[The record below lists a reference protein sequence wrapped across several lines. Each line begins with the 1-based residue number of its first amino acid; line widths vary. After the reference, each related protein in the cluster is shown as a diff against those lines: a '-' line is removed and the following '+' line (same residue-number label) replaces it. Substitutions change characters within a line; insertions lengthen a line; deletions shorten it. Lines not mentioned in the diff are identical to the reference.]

1 MKFVLNVVRYEK
13 GLVRNRYIEKEARDA
28 FEVVEIAQTELKDSK
43 GEELCKIEIYTPVH
57 GTRGREFAQS
67 AALSC
72 QGNIFTT
79 SDMCRLHIRKCG
91 DSFCT
96 IGFV

>member
-1 MKFVLNVVRYEK
+1 MKYVLCVVYYNK
-13 GLVRNRYIEKEARDA
+13 GLMHRRYIEKEAKNA
-28 FEVVEIAQTELKDSK
+28 FEIIEIAQTELRGSKD
-43 GEELCKIEIYTPVH
+43 EEIYKIEIHTPVR

-79 SDMCRLHIRKCG
+79 ADMCRLHIRKCG
-91 DSFCT
+91 DSFCA

>member
-1 MKFVLNVVRYEK
+1 MKYVLCVVYYNK
-13 GLVRNRYIEKEARDA
+13 GLMHRRYIEKEAKNA
-28 FEVVEIAQTELKDSK
+28 FKIIEIAQTELRDSK
-43 GEELCKIEIYTPVH
+43 DEEIYKIEIHTPVR

-72 QGNIFTT
+72 QGNIFAT

-91 DSFCT
+91 DSFCA

>member
-13 GLVRNRYIEKEARDA
+13 GFLRNRYLEKEARDA

-43 GEELCKIEIYTPVH
+43 DEEVCKIEIYTPVH
-57 GTRGREFAQS
+57 GTRGREYAQS
-67 AALSC
+67 AALGC
-72 QGNIFTT
+72 KGNIFAI
-79 SDMCRLHIRKCG
+79 SDMCRLHIRKCSDG
-91 DSFCT
+91 FFI